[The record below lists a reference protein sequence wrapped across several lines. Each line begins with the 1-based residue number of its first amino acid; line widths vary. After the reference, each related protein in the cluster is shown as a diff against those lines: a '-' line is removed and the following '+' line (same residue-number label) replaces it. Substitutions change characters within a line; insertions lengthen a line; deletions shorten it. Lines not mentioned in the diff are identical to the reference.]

1 MCFNSASKSRSLF
14 FLGGCLRGGGGFLN
28 QQLKTQNKQQIMK
41 RIISSFLSWMMK
53 YWPKQNFQILRCAF
67 SSLINCCI
75 ELLMRYPF
83 LISFFYLEE
92 KKWFESKYEELFLLS
107 YCKRVLANYH
117 TTKLLYEKIQ
127 ILRRLFV
134 DKHRGG
140 GDYCENIS

>member
-67 SSLINCCI
+67 SSLINSCI

-92 KKWFESKYEELFLLS
+92 KKGFESKYEELFL
-107 YCKRVLANYH
+107 YH
-117 TTKLLYEKIQ
+117 TVKGSLQ
-127 ILRRLFV
+127 ITTPPNCYMR
-134 DKHRGG
+134 KYKYYA
-140 GDYCENIS
+140 DYL

>member
-1 MCFNSASKSRSLF
+1 MQVCVLRVLQNLGLF
-14 FLGGCLRGGGGFLN
+14 FFGVLGGFLN
-28 QQLKTQNKQQIMK
+28 QQLKTPNKQQIMK

-83 LISFFYLEE
+83 LVSFFYLEE
-92 KKWFESKYEELFLLS
+92 KKGLESIYEELFL
-107 YCKRVLANYH
+107 YH
-117 TTKLLYEKIQ
+117 TVKGSLQITTPPNCHMSKIQ
-127 ILRRLFV
+127 ILSRLFV
-134 DKHRGG
+134 DKHI